1 MKNTKKFMRTLVLV
15 GSLVLSLLALSATSV
30 AADITGK
37 QIIENVD
44 NAPVADDARLL
55 MTMTLINDKDQ
66 SVERQMW
73 SWKRGTTETALVFL
87 APDDV
92 KGTAFL
98 TIELPDYSNDM
109 WLYLPSLGLT
119 KHIDADSKTQSFMG
133 SDFTYDD
140 MGHRDISDYDYE
152 ILREDTYDGNHVYVV
167 KATAHDPQ
175 EAGYSHMV
183 SWIRD
188 DIWKPVKVEYYDLS
202 GELEKVQ
209 TNSKIEEIDGYWAI
223 AEMVMENVQTEHK
236 TIVAMTKIEVNT
248 GVPAEVFTADGLPK
262 LLDLVPQE

>member
-1 MKNTKKFMRTLVLV
+1 MLTMVLIGV
-15 GSLVLSLLALSATSV
+15 LVLSATALAG
-30 AADITGK
+30 DITGR

-55 MTMTLINDKDQ
+55 MTMTLINSQGQ
-66 SVERQMW
+66 SLERQMW
-73 SWKRGTTETALVFL
+73 SWKQGTTKTALVFL

-133 SDFTYDD
+133 SDFTYND
-140 MGHRDISDYDYE
+140 MGHRNINDYDYQ
-152 ILREDTYDGNHVYVV
+152 ILREETYDGHHVYVV

-175 EAGYSHMV
+175 DAGYSYMI

-188 DIWKPVKVEYYDLS
+188 DIWKPVKVEYYDLAS
-202 GELEKVQ
+202 KLEKIQ
-209 TNSKIEEIDGYWAI
+209 TNAKIEEIDGYWAVT
-223 AEMVMENVQTEHK
+223 EMEMENVQTNHK
-236 TIVAMTKIEVNT
+236 TIVTMTKIEVNT
-248 GVPAEVFTADGLPK
+248 GVPADVFTSAWLPK
-262 LLDLVPQE
+262 LLSLVPQQ

>member
-1 MKNTKKFMRTLVLV
+1 MNNGRKFIWTMGLIGV
-15 GSLVLSLLALSATSV
+15 LALSVLALSV
-30 AADITGK
+30 TVIAADLTGK
-37 QIIENVD
+37 QIVENVD

-55 MTMTLINDKDQ
+55 MTMTLTNSQGQ
-66 SVERQMW
+66 SLERQMW
-73 SWKRGTTETALVFL
+73 SWKEGTTKTALVFL

-109 WLYLPSLGLT
+109 SLYLPSLGLT
-119 KHIDADSKTQSFMG
+119 KHIDADSKTQNFMG

-140 MGHRDISDYDYE
+140 MGHRNINDYDYE
-152 ILREDTYDGNHVYVV
+152 ILREETYDGNHVYVIQ
-167 KATAHDPQ
+167 ATARNSQ
-175 EAGYSHMV
+175 EAGYSHMI

-202 GELEKVQ
+202 GDLEKIQ
-209 TNSKIEEIDGYWAI
+209 TNSEIKEIDGYWAI
-223 AEMVMENVQTEHK
+223 SKMEMKNVQTNHK
-236 TIVAMTKIEVNT
+236 TVVTMTKIEVNT

-262 LLDLVPQE
+262 LLGLVPQQ

>member
-1 MKNTKKFMRTLVLV
+1 MKNRNGRLMLTMVLIGV
-15 GSLVLSLLALSATSV
+15 LALSAT
-30 AADITGK
+30 ALAGDITGR

-55 MTMTLINDKDQ
+55 MTMTLINSQGQ
-66 SVERQMW
+66 SLERQMW
-73 SWKRGTTETALVFL
+73 SWKQGTTKTALVFL

-133 SDFTYDD
+133 SDFTYND
-140 MGHRDISDYDYE
+140 MGHRNINDYDYQ
-152 ILREDTYDGNHVYVV
+152 ILREDTYDGHHVYVV

-175 EAGYSHMV
+175 EAGYSHMI

-188 DIWKPVKVEYYDLS
+188 DIWKPVKVEYYDLA
-202 GELEKVQ
+202 GKLEKIQ
-209 TNSKIEEIDGYWAI
+209 TNAKIEKIDAYWAVT
-223 AEMVMENVQTEHK
+223 EMEMENVQTNHK
-236 TIVAMTKIEVNT
+236 TIVTMTKIEVNT
-248 GVPAEVFTADGLPK
+248 GVPADVFTSAWLPK
-262 LLDLVPQE
+262 LLSLVPQQ

>member
-1 MKNTKKFMRTLVLV
+1 MKDTKRFMRTLVLV
-15 GSLVLSLLALSATSV
+15 GSLVLSVLALSATSV

-66 SVERQMW
+66 SIERQMW
-73 SWKRGTTETALVFL
+73 SWKLGTTETALVFL

-119 KHIDADSKTQSFMG
+119 KHIDADSKTQNFMG

-152 ILREDTYDGNHVYVV
+152 ILREETYDGNHVYVV
-167 KATAHDPQ
+167 KATPHDPQ
-175 EAGYSHMV
+175 EAGYGHMV

-209 TNSKIEEIDGYWAI
+209 TNSKIEEIDGYWAVT
-223 AEMVMENVQTEHK
+223 EMVMENVQTEHK

>member
-1 MKNTKKFMRTLVLV
+1 MKNGKRLIGTMVLV
-15 GSLVLSLLALSATSV
+15 GVLALSAT
-30 AADITGK
+30 ALAGGLTGG

-44 NAPVADDARLL
+44 NAPVANDAQLL
-55 MTMTLINDKDQ
+55 MTMTLINSQGQ
-66 SVERQMW
+66 SLERQMW
-73 SWKRGTTETALVFL
+73 SWKQGTKKTALVFL

-92 KGTAFL
+92 RGTAFL

-140 MGHRDISDYDYE
+140 MGHRNINDYDYQIVKE
-152 ILREDTYDGNHVYVV
+152 ETYDGHHVYVI

-175 EAGYSHMV
+175 ESGYSHMI

-202 GELEKVQ
+202 GNLEKIQ
-209 TNSKIEEIDGYWAI
+209 TNSKIEEIGGYWAVTKM
-223 AEMVMENVQTEHK
+223 EMENVQTKHK
-236 TIVAMTKIEVNT
+236 TIVTMTKIEVNT
-248 GVPAEVFTADGLPK
+248 GVPADVFTSAWLPK
-262 LLDLVPQE
+262 LLSLVPQQ

>member
-1 MKNTKKFMRTLVLV
+1 MKNGKRFMWMLMLIGV
-15 GSLVLSLLALSATSV
+15 LALSVTVV

-37 QIIENVD
+37 QIVENVD

-55 MTMTLINDKDQ
+55 MTMTLTNSQGQ
-66 SVERQMW
+66 SLDRQMW
-73 SWKRGTTETALVFL
+73 SWKQGTTKTALVFL

-140 MGHRDISDYDYE
+140 MGHRNISDYDYE
-152 ILREDTYDGNHVYVV
+152 ILREETYDGNHVYVV

-175 EAGYSHMV
+175 EAGYSHMI

-188 DIWKPVKVEYYDLS
+188 DIWKPVKVEYYDLA
-202 GELEKVQ
+202 GKLEKIQ
-209 TNSKIEEIDGYWAI
+209 TNSEIKKIDGYWAVT
-223 AEMVMENVQTEHK
+223 EMNMENVQTNHK
-236 TIVAMTKIEVNT
+236 TVVTMTKIEVNT
-248 GVPAEVFTADGLPK
+248 GVPAEVFTSDGLPT
-262 LLDLVPQE
+262 LLGLVPQQ